1 MVMKFGSSRLLGR
14 FSKVVMKM
22 RSGSVETLSKKL
34 VKYFVLSLMN
44 YLQVQSL
51 AIKLSLK
58 ILLFPLNTLF
68 SIIYVPQPILFAC
81 S

>member
-1 MVMKFGSSRLLGR
+1 MVVKFGSSSLLGR
-14 FSKVVMKM
+14 FLKVVMKM
-22 RSGSVETLSKKL
+22 HSGSVEILSKKL

-44 YLQVQSL
+44 HLQVQSL

-58 ILLFPLNTLF
+58 ILLFPLTTLF